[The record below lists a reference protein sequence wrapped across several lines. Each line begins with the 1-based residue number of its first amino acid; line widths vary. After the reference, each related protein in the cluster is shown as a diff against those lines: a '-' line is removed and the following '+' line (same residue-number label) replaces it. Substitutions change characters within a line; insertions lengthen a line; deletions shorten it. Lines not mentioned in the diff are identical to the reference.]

1 MVALISEEITFDPE
15 RIDDPATYFGVVI
28 PGHLHS
34 AVKKRR
40 IEFAAGRYCAE
51 KAMMHLLGKRLPVA
65 SLKGQRSPIWPSQV
79 VGSITHTH
87 KYARAVLGLSRDFES
102 IGIDS
107 ELLIDRKSLMEI
119 TERILTP
126 TEQRNFPAGSL
137 ESGALITTCL
147 FSLKE
152 SVFKTLYPLCHKFF
166 DFQDAEVISLDLE
179 NQSFSVNLKTKLN
192 DRFQAGFQLNGTIW
206 LKNPMIHSQVY
217 LGTDAV
223 MT

>member
-1 MVALISEEITFDPE
+1 MAALISEETTFDPE

-28 PGHLHS
+28 PSHLDS

-51 KAMMHLLGKRLPVA
+51 KAIVHLLGKRLPVA
-65 SLKGQRSPIWPSQV
+65 SLKGQRNPMWPSQV

-102 IGIDS
+102 VGIDS
-107 ELLIDRKSLMEI
+107 ERLINRRNLMEI
-119 TERILTP
+119 IERIVTP
-126 TEQRNFPAGSL
+126 IEQRNLLVGSL
-137 ESGALITTCL
+137 ENGALMATSL

-166 DFQDAEVISLDLE
+166 DFQDVEVISLNLE
-179 NQSFSVNLKTKLN
+179 NRSFSVNLRTKLN
-192 DRFQAGFQLNGTIW
+192 DRFQAGFQLNGAIW
-206 LKNPMIHSQVY
+206 FKNSMIHSQVY
-217 LGTDAV
+217 LRA
-223 MT
+223 